1 MSDYLDRF
9 GRGQS
14 ICHRWPPL
22 MKLSV
27 AMSLILAA
35 TCTPV
40 THGPLMGLIACA
52 IFFVHSLARIPLA
65 YVARRLLF
73 FWPPLLLMALS
84 LPLSQGGRVG
94 WLMSAT
100 IICRG
105 TLSFTTALWL
115 VNVMPFDQLLATL
128 RRLRLPSILLAI
140 LALMYRFL
148 FVLWDELD
156 RMRTARQV
164 RLFRQP
170 NLWEQWRQGAQMLG
184 RLLIR
189 ALDRAERVH
198 GAMMA
203 RGWNGDMRWLE
214 QRSEDGTAPDRP
226 LRVK

>member
-9 GRGQS
+9 GRDQS
-14 ICHRWPPL
+14 TCHRWPPL
-22 MKLSV
+22 VKLYV
-27 AMSLILAA
+27 AMGLILAA
-35 TCTPV
+35 TCAPI
-40 THGPLMGLIACA
+40 THGPLLGLIACA

-65 YVARRLLF
+65 FVARRLFF
-73 FWPPLLLMALS
+73 FWPPLFLMALS
-84 LPLSQGGRVG
+84 LPLSQGGRAG

-128 RRLRLPSILLAI
+128 RRLRLPSVFLAI

-164 RLFRQP
+164 RLFRKP
-170 NLWEQWRQGAQMLG
+170 SLWEQWRQGAQMLG

-189 ALDRAERVH
+189 ALDRADRVH

-203 RGWNGDMRWLE
+203 RGWQGETRWLE
-214 QRSEDGTAPDRP
+214 QRQKDQR
-226 LRVK
+226 